1 MPRNPGG
8 VPVHT
13 IVLVGFM
20 AAGKS
25 TAGRIVAERLGWS
38 FADLDSEI
46 EKRAGSTIAALFRD
60 HGEAAFRE
68 IERDLTPA
76 LVRRHDS
83 VLATGGGWAA
93 QSGTIEA
100 LPDTAVA
107 VWLDVSPEEA
117 VRRATAE
124 GTPRPLLDA
133 DDPLAAARTLLARR
147 KPYYEK
153 ADLRIAVDG
162 RSPQDTADDIV
173 TLVFDV

>member
-1 MPRNPGG
+1 
-8 VPVHT
+8 VHT

-76 LVRRHDS
+76 LVGRHDS

-93 QSGTIEA
+93 QVGTIGA

-107 VWLDVSPEEA
+107 VWLDVSPEES
-117 VRRATAE
+117 VRRAAAAGTA
-124 GTPRPLLDA
+124 RPLLEVE
-133 DDPLAAARTLLARR
+133 DPLAEARTLLASR

-162 RSPQDTADDIV
+162 RSPQDIADDIV
-173 TLVFDV
+173 KLVFDV